1 MCKKCSQFVYSL
13 YTWIM
18 IMIYFMINY
27 VTGKAH
33 SKTDLAM
40 GNGVNTTET
49 DSYALN
55 SMSLS

>member
-1 MCKKCSQFVYSL
+1 
-13 YTWIM
+13 
-18 IMIYFMINY
+18 MINY
-27 VTGKAH
+27 VTGKTH
-33 SKTDLAM
+33 SKTALAM